1 MPTPVSTPPIIRLGL
16 SMSSFLLLLVAVP
29 SFPHVHAENQKT
41 IEGYLGMVSWLGTY
55 GMCFKFMKIFY
66 DLSYALF
73 FYQHKIQ

>member
-41 IEGYLGMVSWLGTY
+41 IEGYLGMVSWLGTDW
-55 GMCFKFMKIFY
+55 MCFKFK
-66 DLSYALF
+66 
-73 FYQHKIQ
+73 